1 VNFCNFKEYNDA
13 KRLALMKVLLVSNAA
28 VWLESQEA
36 LRNADGA
43 PVITTFNEL
52 KTAFENRHKTPD
64 ILKYKSAKEIFTAPC
79 S

>member
-1 VNFCNFKEYNDA
+1 VNYCNFKEFNDA

-43 PVITTFNEL
+43 PAITTLNEL
-52 KTAFENRHKTPD
+52 KTAFENRYKTPD
-64 ILKYKSAKEIFTAPC
+64 ILNIRA
-79 S
+79 